1 MHKPGTARDHRIVRH
16 RRVRAR
22 ISGTQNKPRL
32 AVFRSLSHIYS
43 QIIDDNVHRTL
54 ASASS
59 LESEVQG
66 KKASK
71 SKTQIAKEVG
81 ELLARRCKENG
92 VSKVVF
98 DRGGFKYHGRVRAL
112 ADAAREGGLDF

>member
-1 MHKPGTARDHRIVRH
+1 MGKARTSREHRLVRH
-16 RRVRAR
+16 RRVRYR
-22 ISGTQNKPRL
+22 VSGTQERPRL

-43 QIIDDNVHRTL
+43 QIIDDTGQRTM
-54 ASASS
+54 AAASS
-59 LESEVQG
+59 LEPDVRNQRAG
-66 KKASK
+66 K

-81 ELLARRCKENG
+81 TLLASRSKEHG
-92 VSKVVF
+92 ISRVVF

>member
-1 MHKPGTARDHRIVRH
+1 MRKPRTARDHRIVRH
-16 RRVRAR
+16 RRVRSR

-43 QIIDDNVHRTL
+43 QIIDDDVRCTL
-54 ASASS
+54 TSASS
-59 LESEVQG
+59 LEPEVQG
-66 KKASK
+66 KKTGK

-98 DRGGFKYHGRVRAL
+98 DRGGFKYHGRLRAL